1 MNKFNQNILDVIGN
15 TPIVKLNKVGNHV
28 SSDIYVKLEYLNP
41 GGSIKDRMGVYLCQ
55 KAVERGDLKPG
66 GTIVESTSGNTGVGI
81 ALFAAIHGYNC
92 VFVMADKQSQEKID
106 NLKAYGAKVI
116 VCPTNVEPEDP
127 RSYYSVAAKLG
138 NLPNSVFLDQYGNMD
153 NGESHFEITGPEI
166 YKQTNGEFDTFL
178 ASVGTGGTISGCSR
192 YLKSKMPNLKTIGVD
207 CEGSILMH
215 YHKTGEICEAKSYVV
230 EGIGEDF
237 LPDNV
242 LFDLI
247 DDFVMVNDKESFLM
261 TRELLTKEGIYAG
274 GSCGSAVV
282 GAIRYAESLDK
293 PERILVIL
301 PDSGNRYASKIYN
314 DNWMQKMGYINADNS
329 KDELDLQID
338 KILG

>member
-28 SSDIYVKLEYLNP
+28 GSDIYVKLEYLNP

-138 NLPNSVFLDQYGNMD
+138 SLPNSVFLDQYGNMD
-153 NGESHFEITGPEI
+153 NGECHFEITGPEI
-166 YKQTNGEFDTFL
+166 FKQTNGEFDTFI

-192 YLKSKMPNLKTIGVD
+192 YLKSKMPNLKTVGVD

-215 YHKTGEICEAKSYVV
+215 YHKTGQICEAKSYVV

-237 LPDNV
+237 IPDNV
-242 LFDLI
+242 IFDLI

-261 TRELLTKEGIYAG
+261 TREMLTKEGIYAG

-314 DNWMQKMGYINADNS
+314 DNWMQKMGYINAENS

>member
-1 MNKFNQNILDVIGN
+1 MKKFNQNILDVIGN

-66 GTIVESTSGNTGVGI
+66 GTIVESTSGNTRVGI

-138 NLPNSVFLDQYGNMD
+138 RLPNSVFLDQYGNMD

-178 ASVGTGGTISGCSR
+178 ARVGTGGTISGCSR
-192 YLKSKMPNLKTIGVD
+192 YLKSKMPNLKTVGVD

-242 LFDLI
+242 LFDQI

-314 DNWMQKMGYINADNS
+314 DNWMQKMGYINAENN

-338 KILG
+338 KILE

>member
-1 MNKFNQNILDVIGN
+1 MNKFNQNILDVIGD
-15 TPIVKLNKVGNHV
+15 TPIVKLNKIGNHV

-116 VCPTNVEPEDP
+116 VCPTDVQPEDP

-138 NLPNSVFLDQYGNMD
+138 SIPNSVFLDQYGNMD

-166 YKQTNGEFDTFL
+166 YKQTNGAFDTFL
-178 ASVGTGGTISGCSR
+178 ATVGTGGTISGCSR
-192 YLKSKMPNLKTIGVD
+192 YLKSKMPNLKTVGVD

-242 LFDLI
+242 LFDQI

-282 GAIRYAESLDK
+282 GAIRYAETLDK

-314 DNWMQKMGYINADNS
+314 DKWMRKMGYFKDEIS